1 MLLTAPLLQ
10 PMAELHH
17 RATWDARIAEA
28 ELQYPRAAAWI
39 AEALDLGERALRAS
53 SAAAMDNSQR
63 LAESCAIT
71 RGRARTCWR
80 AWRRA
85 CSRRPRLLGAS

>member
-1 MLLTAPLLQ
+1 VLLTAPLLQ

-17 RATWDARIAEA
+17 RATWDARIA